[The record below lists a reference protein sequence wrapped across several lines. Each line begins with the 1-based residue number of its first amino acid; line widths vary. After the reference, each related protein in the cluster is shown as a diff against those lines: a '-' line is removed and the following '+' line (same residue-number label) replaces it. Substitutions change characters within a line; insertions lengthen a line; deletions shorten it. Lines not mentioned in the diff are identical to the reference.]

1 MTTVSLEGRLGQI
14 VGDSFKFK
22 TRTLREVLTAIEA
35 NTGKL
40 RSYLKGNGKRFFAV
54 FVNGKEVDT
63 DSQLNV
69 NVDGKKVLIIPILI
83 GGFIATATAAITT
96 ALVGTTVVGI
106 SSAAAIATYKAVSFV
121 VGTVLAAALSFG
133 LSLLISKLM
142 KPDDPKS
149 ANTTSFIFGQAEN
162 VTKQGVVVPVGYG
175 RLQAGSRVV
184 SVNKFS
190 VDRKKFDGSGADIYA
205 ISQDKNN
212 PDAEVKFRN
221 NGGIIQMFKGDTNQE

>member
-22 TRTLREVLTAIEA
+22 TRTLREVLAAIEA
-35 NTGKL
+35 ITGKL

-63 DSQLNV
+63 DSQLNI
-69 NVDGKKVLIIPILI
+69 NVDGKKVLIIPILM
-83 GGFIATATAAITT
+83 GGFVATATAAITAAIVGSTVAKT
-96 ALVGTTVVGI
+96 AL
-106 SSAAAIATYKAVSFV
+106 AYKVTSFI
-121 VGTVLAAALSFG
+121 VGTVLGAALSFG

-142 KPDDPKS
+142 NPDDPKS
-149 ANTTSFIFGQAEN
+149 ANTSSFIFGQAEN

-190 VDRKKFDGSGADIYA
+190 VDREKFDGSGADIYA

-221 NGGIIQMFKGDTNQE
+221 NGGIIQMLKEDPNQE

>member
-22 TRTLREVLTAIEA
+22 TRTLREVLAAIEA

-69 NVDGKKVLIIPILI
+69 NVDGKKVLIIPILM
-83 GGFIATATAAITT
+83 GGFVATATAAIT
-96 ALVGTTVVGI
+96 
-106 SSAAAIATYKAVSFV
+106 AAIVGSTAVAAKTLAYKVTTFI
-121 VGTVLAAALSFG
+121 VGTVLGAALSFG

-149 ANTTSFIFGQAEN
+149 ANTSSFIFGQAEN

-190 VDRKKFDGSGADIYA
+190 VDRQKFDGSGADIYA

-221 NGGIIQMFKGDTNQE
+221 NGGIIQMFKGDPNQE